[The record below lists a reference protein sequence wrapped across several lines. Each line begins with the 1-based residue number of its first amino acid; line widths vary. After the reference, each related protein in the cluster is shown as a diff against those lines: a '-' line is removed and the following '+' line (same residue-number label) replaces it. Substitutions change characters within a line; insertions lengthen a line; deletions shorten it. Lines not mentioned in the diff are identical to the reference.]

1 MYQYICDFDCP
12 KSFKSQLCSSTFV
25 TGLLTALTRMTRTQG
40 TYIGVEETTKMT
52 ISLNIMIVR
61 FLESN
66 LPTIITITIYNND
79 NWLEDIYEHS
89 MTDIFAPKG

>member
-1 MYQYICDFDCP
+1 M
-12 KSFKSQLCSSTFV
+12 
-25 TGLLTALTRMTRTQG
+25 
-40 TYIGVEETTKMT
+40 KMT